1 MEDNKPVGATM
12 SHNDATPQETITPEI
27 SKVNPQ
33 DESFARKERQIRQMQ
48 KALQAE
54 KAAWQKERQTQ
65 EQEYKTNYISK
76 NRVKEDPLSVLSEAG
91 ISMEELNTILM
102 NAPNS
107 NDPTVRALRAEMKA
121 IKDAQVA
128 QQTATEQAQN
138 QQYEQAVKQIG
149 NEAKLL
155 IDSDPEFET
164 IKGEGMHEAV
174 VELIVETWNTENRLM
189 DVREAAL
196 EVENYL
202 VDQGVKFSKYG
213 KVQAKQKPVD
223 TAAQTPAEQK
233 TPTKK
238 QEPVSVQLK
247 TLTNSMP
254 TSPSKKTA
262 EAERKARAIAAF
274 QGKLSG

>member
-1 MEDNKPVGATM
+1 MEDNRPVGATM
-12 SHNDATPQETITPEI
+12 SHNDAAPQETITPEI

-121 IKDAQVA
+121 IKDAQAA

-213 KVQAKQKPVD
+213 KVQAKQKPVN

-233 TPTKK
+233 TPAKK